1 MVTERVENHTG
12 LTYISKYICWWKVSI
27 QKLMLWSLFLWPM
40 INFFTSLQL
49 QSLERAYEDMSLAGK
64 REEERMKRTDPKKAQ
79 QAERLGMGLGIRT

>member
-1 MVTERVENHTG
+1 
-12 LTYISKYICWWKVSI
+12 
-27 QKLMLWSLFLWPM
+27 MLWSLFLWPM